1 MSKALQRFVLAV
13 TLPACAPALPPE
25 AAAPGSEASSK
36 ERNSMTPS
44 TEDRNEAVVRSL
56 YENCINQDRPS
67 LLAELIAPD
76 YVGVRG
82 ERGPEGFGT
91 VISALRR
98 GIPDIHFTLHD
109 VISDDDK
116 VAVRWTWSGTHRGAF
131 ASYPPTG
138 KRLQNTAIAIYRLRD
153 GKIVQ
158 AWIET
163 DRLGFLQALGV
174 VDPSL
179 GAGPGAPVERSSRP
193 E

>member
-1 MSKALQRFVLAV
+1 MSKTFQRFVLAV

-25 AAAPGSEASSK
+25 AAAPGSEARPK
-36 ERNSMTPS
+36 EGTTMTPS
-44 TEDRNEAVVRSL
+44 TEARNEALVRRL
-56 YENCINQDRPS
+56 YEDCINQNRPS
-67 LLAELIAPD
+67 LLSELIAPE

-109 VISDDDK
+109 IITDEDR
-116 VAVRWTWSGTHRGAF
+116 VAVRWTWSGTHRGPF
-131 ASYPPTG
+131 ASYLPTG
-138 KRLQNTAIAIYRLRD
+138 KRLENSAIAIYRVRD

-163 DRLGFLQALGV
+163 DRLGFLQAMGV

-179 GAGPGAPVERSSRP
+179 GAGPGAPERSSHP